1 MSNKRRRDFSE
12 SLLEEQVI
20 IHSLS
25 ERSLK
30 GASSNILMITAISEW
45 KYLSVFKRR
54 LRSKVIELVE
64 ERLMK
69 LQRVVEEKDKEVV
82 MR

>member
-1 MSNKRRRDFSE
+1 M
-12 SLLEEQVI
+12 EEQVI

-30 GASSNILMITAISEW
+30 GASSNMLMITAISEW
-45 KYLSVFKRR
+45 KYLSVFKSR

-64 ERLMK
+64 ERLTK
-69 LQRVVEEKDKEVV
+69 LQGVLAEKGKEIV

>member
-1 MSNKRRRDFSE
+1 M
-12 SLLEEQVI
+12 
-20 IHSLS
+20 
-25 ERSLK
+25 
-30 GASSNILMITAISEW
+30 LMITAISEW

-64 ERLMK
+64 ERLTK
-69 LQRVVEEKDKEVV
+69 LQRVVAEKGKEIV